1 MKIYIFILYYM
12 YVFLVFGFFFWLKN
26 LYIYANKHC
35 IYFTRYILS
44 ERKPIRSK

>member
-12 YVFLVFGFFFWLKN
+12 YVFLVFGVFLLKN

-35 IYFTRYILS
+35 IYFTRYIYI
-44 ERKPIRSK
+44 E